1 MGIQSFCNIRVWKP
15 QNAKI
20 RANVVVR
27 ARINSA
33 DCWETLGISRN
44 SSVEEAKAAY
54 RKLIKEVHP
63 DLNPDNVDGANR
75 STIDLNNAY
84 FQVIQELSEGESQSD
99 LDIFDVCDEE
109 PSVLFVNPLL
119 CYGVPP
125 VHWYKLQV
133 KLSECQNEVDFCSEL
148 LKLEGIRVPDEAFVY
163 LTRSQHNTVMNKLEE
178 LQDEFDFVG
187 IEASQYYLAD
197 ALSRAQWTNLRTKM

>member
-1 MGIQSFCNIRVWKP
+1 MGIQSFCNRWVLKP
-15 QNAKI
+15 QSAKV
-20 RANVVVR
+20 RATVVVR
-27 ARINSA
+27 ARPSSA

-44 SSVEEAKAAY
+44 SSIEEAKAAY

-84 FQVIQELSEGESQSD
+84 FQVIQELSKGENQLD
-99 LDIFDVCDEE
+99 LDVFDVCDEE

-125 VHWYKLQV
+125 FHWYELQV

-148 LKLEGIRVPDEAFVY
+148 LRFEGIRVPEEAFVY
-163 LTRSQHNTVMNKLEE
+163 LTRSQHRTVMNALEE
-178 LQDEFDFVG
+178 MQDEVDFVG
-187 IEASQYYLAD
+187 IEANQYYLAD
-197 ALSRAQWTNLRTKM
+197 ALSRAQWTNMRAM